1 MSAQV
6 GSHNGTPTLFLD
18 GQPAFAGYMWTSVPD
33 LEDYPAADIV
43 RRFSEAGV
51 HLYAFDVGTQSS
63 KEWCGPGPGR
73 DSPFDFSLTEA
84 RLRRMIDVDPAA
96 RFHFRVHL
104 DQYDAWWRE
113 TYPEECELGS
123 NGTRASASFASVV
136 WRDQAMAFLR
146 AYIGHLES
154 VGLADR
160 VVAYQTG
167 AGGTGEW
174 VKGECSMASECGDYS
189 QPMRRYFQSWLHG
202 RYGGE
207 VSALRK
213 AWNNPNLTFET
224 AGVPTATSQLT
235 TTHFLF
241 RDPRQEQAVIDYY
254 TALAEL
260 CADLLI
266 DFHRTVKEASGG
278 TALAGAFY
286 GYLLELAWNSA
297 FFGGGTESEYSTT
310 QRCGHLGLG
319 KVLRSPYTDF
329 IVSPYSY
336 GFRGIGGHGCS
347 MPPSESMRLHG
358 KLYLFEEDS
367 RTHLN
372 PHDGN
377 YGGVTTLSDSIAVL
391 KRNFAEVLTRG
402 QGIWW
407 LGNPPPHPHLDPN
420 VEPAFRPLLKQF
432 QEIGNFG
439 LHLNLKPSAEI
450 AVLLDDE
457 SFFYETVRNDIDLP
471 LIFQQRLWGLP
482 RLGAPA
488 DYYLLQDLLEGR
500 LPPYKLY
507 IFLNPFRLDQSR
519 RQALA
524 REIQRDGRVALWL
537 YAPGYIKDEPSL
549 DNMTEVTG
557 FQFGMGE
564 NPWGPMIHITDF
576 THPITERLPQDI
588 QWGTNNRLGPVF
600 HLEDSEARVLGEVV
614 YSVGR
619 GRPGIGVKTFPEW
632 TSVYVAAPNIPA
644 PVLRGLAHFA
654 GVHLYSDAGDALY
667 VAPQLLGVHTVSGGQ
682 RTFNLPRTVEVVFDL
697 FEHRWIAHHTHGF
710 TVTLPPRST
719 TLYYTGDAETLKK
732 VVRGA

>member
-1 MSAQV
+1 MPEYTYFRSSTPFSSYSA
-6 GSHNGTPTLFLD
+6 
-18 GQPAFAGYMWTSVPD
+18 
-33 LEDYPAADIV
+33 
-43 RRFSEAGV
+43 R
-51 HLYAFDVGTQSS
+51 
-63 KEWCGPGPGR
+63 
-73 DSPFDFSLTEA
+73 
-84 RLRRMIDVDPAA
+84 
-96 RFHFRVHL
+96 
-104 DQYDAWWRE
+104 
-113 TYPEECELGS
+113 
-123 NGTRASASFASVV
+123 
-136 WRDQAMAFLR
+136 
-146 AYIGHLES
+146 
-154 VGLADR
+154 
-160 VVAYQTG
+160 
-167 AGGTGEW
+167 
-174 VKGECSMASECGDYS
+174 
-189 QPMRRYFQSWLHG
+189 
-202 RYGGE
+202 
-207 VSALRK
+207 
-213 AWNNPNLTFET
+213 
-224 AGVPTATSQLT
+224 TSQFTPRRLYTVTDEVPVT
-235 TTHFLF
+235 TGMERMMGRIMT
-241 RDPRQEQAVIDYY
+241 RPYN
-254 TALAEL
+254 
-260 CADLLI
+260 
-266 DFHRTVKEASGG
+266 TVKEASGNQ
-278 TALAGAFY
+278 ALAGAFF

-336 GFRGIGGHGCS
+336 GYRGIGGHGCS
-347 MPPSESMRLHG
+347 MPPSESMRVHG

-372 PHDGN
+372 PHDGT

-391 KRNFAEVLTRG
+391 KRNFAEILTRG

-507 IFLNPFRLDQSR
+507 LFLNPFRLDQRR

-588 QWGTNNRLGPVF
+588 QWGTNSRLGPVF
-600 HLEDSEARVLGEVV
+600 HLEDSDARILGEVV
-614 YSVGR
+614 YSQGR
-619 GRPGIGVKTFPEW
+619 GRPGMGVKTFPEW
-632 TSVYVAAPNIPA
+632 TSVYVAAPNLPA

-654 GVHLYSDAGDALY
+654 GVHLYSDAGDSLY
-667 VAPQLLGVHTVSGGQ
+667 VAPQLLGVHTVSGGE
-682 RTFNLPRTVEVVFDL
+682 RTFDLPGIVEVVFDL
-697 FEHRWIAHHTHGF
+697 FEHRWIAHHTHRF

-719 TLYYTGDAETLKK
+719 TLYYTGDAETLKRL
-732 VVRGA
+732 VSEG